1 VDRQAAGE
9 EGGGGSARGK
19 SGKREG
25 GKRERGF
32 DSKAKAT
39 GTQYTGGGGVAS
51 DFTSANDDFTS
62 ANDYFTGASDFTA
75 RNFVLALLQK
85 GLEFYKECPLCAQL
99 VISSAN

>member
-19 SGKREG
+19 SGKKES
-25 GKRERGF
+25 GKSERGF

-51 DFTSANDDFTS
+51 DFTC
-62 ANDYFTGASDFTA
+62 ANDYFTSASDFTA

-85 GLEFYKECPLCAQL
+85 GLEFYKECPLCARL

>member
-1 VDRQAAGE
+1 MDRQAAGE

-19 SGKREG
+19 SGKRERG
-25 GKRERGF
+25 TRGF

-51 DFTSANDDFTS
+51 DFTSAND
-62 ANDYFTGASDFTA
+62 YFTTASDFTA
-75 RNFVLALLQK
+75 RNFVLTLLQK

-99 VISSAN
+99 VISTAN